1 MKEIKILFAALLAV
15 AYVNVLHAQD
25 LNSAIE
31 AYNLGATA
39 AQEGNYISAIDNL
52 NRALDLANVLGEEG
66 LSVVEDCKNLI
77 PQLYLRHAKEL
88 AAGGQGP
95 ESLPFLDKA
104 SETALAFGQGG
115 ITEEVTD
122 LKSKVFYII
131 ANEAFGKK
139 DFAGAIENF
148 NKVLELDPSNGIAFL
163 RLGQAFIN
171 SEQEEDGIA
180 ALEKAAALGQEA
192 NANRL
197 LASVFL
203 KQAVGAQK
211 NKDWE
216 GVFNAAQ
223 KASEY
228 ADNVQANKLLG
239 LAAMEL
245 KRFPQALEAWEKVMN
260 DNPNAKDINTTY
272 YRLAVVY
279 EGLGDKANAC
289 AYYKK
294 IANDP
299 NFKSI
304 AEYKIKT
311 ELKCE

>member
-131 ANEAFGKK
+131 ANEAFEK

-148 NKVLELDPSNGIAFL
+148 NKVLNWILQRNCLLASWTG
-163 RLGQAFIN
+163 FIN

-180 ALEKAAALGQEA
+180 ALEKQLLGREA
-192 NANRL
+192 SANRL

-203 KQAVGAQK
+203 KRSRRRTE

-216 GVFNAAQ
+216 GCLMPH

-228 ADNVQANKLLG
+228 QTTSRRTNCS
-239 LAAMEL
+239 
-245 KRFPQALEAWEKVMN
+245 AW
-260 DNPNAKDINTTY
+260 P
-272 YRLAVVY
+272 
-279 EGLGDKANAC
+279 
-289 AYYKK
+289 
-294 IANDP
+294 P
-299 NFKSI
+299 WS
-304 AEYKIKT
+304 
-311 ELKCE
+311 